1 MHMLQHTKHQ
11 NKVQTNYPH
20 ARSFKSTYSQV
31 QDDVGVLGS
40 RGPCLLKA
48 ISAIVAATRLSIP
61 LLTIES
67 IALVS
72 ATSVQQTGPGC
83 VAGLSTAQALFAAR

>member
-1 MHMLQHTKHQ
+1 MFS
-11 NKVQTNYPH
+11 
-20 ARSFKSTYSQV
+20 RV

-40 RGPCLLKA
+40 QRPCLLHA
-48 ISAIVAATRLSIP
+48 ISALVAVTRLSIP
-61 LLTIES
+61 LLRMGS

-83 VAGLSTAQALFAAR
+83 VGLSAAQALFAAR